1 MAKCDF
7 SSVVRLE
14 YGDKAVAMM
23 VRGTSESKFV
33 LVRGVPGNKESTI
46 DEYLWAD
53 VVIDGQPVVLSAE
66 QNPVV
71 IDIPGTYKFRNEGF
85 EDEQALID
93 ITTYGRRLETTTYV

>member
-1 MAKCDF
+1 MAKRDY
-7 SSVVRLE
+7 SGLTRLG

-23 VRGTSESKFV
+23 IRGTSESRFV
-33 LVRGVPGNKESTI
+33 LMRGVPSNSDSRI

-53 VVIDGQPVVLSAE
+53 VKNNGQPVVLSVE

-93 ITTYGRRLETTTYV
+93 VTTYTRKLEIQTHV